1 MLKRIVVG
9 GVLQPTSS
17 GEASVSSSNREYER
31 GYLPRY
37 CMSRKGRG
45 YYRTSLGWVRRGERP
60 KNMMITDTVRRG
72 FVMESGGGFDND
84 HKAN

>member
-17 GEASVSSSNREYER
+17 GEVSVSSSNREYER

-45 YYRTSLGWVRRGERP
+45 EEGILQDQPGVGGEGEEAR
-60 KNMMITDTVRRG
+60 
-72 FVMESGGGFDND
+72 EYDN
-84 HKAN
+84 HRYNQAR